1 MADRYVLTK
10 KDLGEVSEEFIQRIS
25 REYPDIVERTASQAL
40 IEELE
45 KELEEEL
52 QKELEEELQKEEEE
66 KLKEYEIIGDIT
78 NIPSVENIK
87 PVTKRFGFMGGVKKT
102 TKELLELLLKM
113 IVKRNQL
120 TLELR
125 ILHEHKQRIMMNSS
139 LNEEKKK
146 QRMLIIL
153 KYWISVRKGKKPTDY
168 AKTIKLLNDKIESL
182 KKYLNEERS
191 ISEDTLK
198 LVENSSVLN
207 RENNGNEQATEAIQQ
222 PATNSTRKRVGGKNK
237 KSNKNKKKSQLKN
250 TQRKNKQ
257 NKKKI
262 SKKQRKTQRKTQ
274 VKNRKTKKNK
284 K

>member
-25 REYPDIVERTASQAL
+25 REYPDIVERTASQAM
-40 IEELE
+40 IEEFE
-45 KELEEEL
+45 KELAKEEEEEL
-52 QKELEEELQKEEEE
+52 QKILN
-66 KLKEYEIIGDIT
+66 EYEIIEDIT
-78 NIPSVENIK
+78 NIPSDGVDL
-87 PVTKRFGFMGGVKKT
+87 TKRFGFMGGVKKT

-207 RENNGNEQATEAIQQ
+207 RENNGNEQAT
-222 PATNSTRKRVGGKNK
+222 NSTRKRVGGKNK